1 LSLPD
6 MTTKVLFKIV
16 LDPKKPDA
24 LSEIEVEV
32 HPEWAP
38 LGAERFLKLIAE
50 KYYDEARIYRVIP
63 NFIAQWGIPANPAEY
78 QKWGE
83 NKIKDD
89 ICKMSNTKGTMSFA
103 TSGPD
108 ARGSQV
114 FINYSDD
121 CAQLDDQGFAV
132 FAMVTKGF
140 NVAEKF
146 SPMPKGPDQAAA
158 KEQGNAYFT
167 KNYPQLTYI
176 KSATVM

>member
-1 LSLPD
+1 
-6 MTTKVLFKIV
+6 MTTKVLFEIV
-16 LDPKKPDA
+16 LNAKKPDDV
-24 LSEIEVEV
+24 SQIEVEV

-38 LGAERFLKLIAE
+38 LGAKRFLDLIDA

-63 NFIAQWGIPANPAEY
+63 NFIAQWGIPASPAEY

-89 ICKMSNTKGTMSFA
+89 PCKISNTKGTMSFA

-132 FAMVTKGF
+132 FAAVTKGF
-140 NVAEKF
+140 DVAEKF
-146 SPMPKGPDQAAA
+146 VPMPKGPDQAEA
-158 KEQGNAYFT
+158 KAKGNAYFI
-167 KNYPQLTYI
+167 KAYPQLTYI
-176 KSATVM
+176 KSAKRI